1 MEAPKQRNSRE
12 ENKQIKEG
20 KEPEDWNSAK
30 RSQKDTDARWTK
42 KGGQDYFGYKN
53 HVCVDSKSKLIKNF
67 RVTAANKR
75 QYFPRYWFER
85 IDKLKACIGLKLDM
99 KSKSRSLPFLA
110 VY

>member
-1 MEAPKQRNSRE
+1 MIIFLRVVHCFYLTLAEEGLLAHKGQIVDATFVEAPKQRNSRE

-67 RVTAANKR
+67 
-75 QYFPRYWFER
+75 QIW
-85 IDKLKACIGLKLDM
+85 LDVLGIA
-99 KSKSRSLPFLA
+99 K
-110 VY
+110 